1 MNFTNREQIGQFL
14 NYHNLKNI
22 GVELGSFKGQF
33 ANTILNNWNGKLLM
47 VDVWRELPHEE
58 YDDASNHREHIDA
71 YTQAMDN
78 IKGYEDRAYM
88 LRMKGEH
95 ACDFISDQ
103 SLDFVYIDANHTYKC
118 VKEDINLWYPK
129 VKSGGIVMGHDYLP
143 DYFYEGKEEKDQ
155 ALYTFPDGQPE
166 KAQYTGM
173 FGVNPAVDEF
183 CKENGYTINKTDEFL
198 ATWWFIKK

>member
-1 MNFTNREQIGQFL
+1 MNFTDREQIGQFL
-14 NYHNLKNI
+14 NYHNLNNI

-58 YDDASNHREHIDA
+58 YDDVSNHREHIDA

-78 IKGYEDRAYM
+78 LKGFEDRAYM

-103 SLDFVYIDANHTYKC
+103 SLDFVYIDANHAYDF
-118 VKEDINLWYPK
+118 VKQDIKLWYPK
-129 VKSGGIVMGHDYLP
+129 VKQNGYLCGHDYINLDWYNDP
-143 DYFYEGKEEKDQ
+143 NFAENKKDKHIWNGNFYHGV
-155 ALYTFPDGQPE
+155 
-166 KAQYTGM
+166 

-183 CKENGYTINKTDEFL
+183 CKEYGYDLTLTSEWFG
-198 ATWWFIKK
+198 TWLIKKQ